1 MFKERQLLLFLVSIR
16 FILSVFLKELGVVA
30 GIHMRLLY
38 EYHIFDLYHFI
49 FICIKTGYLTSFI
62 TLQS

>member
-1 MFKERQLLLFLVSIR
+1 MFLVSIR

-49 FICIKTGYLTSFI
+49 FICIKTGCLTSFI